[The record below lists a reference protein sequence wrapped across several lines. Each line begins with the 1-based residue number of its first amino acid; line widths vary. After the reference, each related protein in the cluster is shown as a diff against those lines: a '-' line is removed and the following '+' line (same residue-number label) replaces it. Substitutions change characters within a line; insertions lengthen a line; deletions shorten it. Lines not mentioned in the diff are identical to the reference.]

1 MTARLYAVEITDLGT
16 YRLTVAADTPVEAEA
31 VAKETLWEEATTLP
45 AGMKLGQRET
55 KAGAEELAT
64 PPVRQFTVSA
74 TYSLDF
80 EMTVPA
86 ATREEAEKHA
96 ARLYRVN
103 CGLFEFNHCG
113 DRVSRFVAEEV
124 VS

>member
-1 MTARLYAVEITDLGT
+1 MSTRLYTVEVTDLGT
-16 YRLTVAADTPVEAEA
+16 YRIAVAADTPAEAEL
-31 VAKETLWEEATTLP
+31 VARETLYEEGTSLP
-45 AGMKLGQRET
+45 TGMKLAQRET
-55 KAGAEELAT
+55 KAVAEELAT
-64 PPVRQFTVSA
+64 PTVRQFTVSA

-103 CGLFEFNHCG
+103 CGPFEFAHCG